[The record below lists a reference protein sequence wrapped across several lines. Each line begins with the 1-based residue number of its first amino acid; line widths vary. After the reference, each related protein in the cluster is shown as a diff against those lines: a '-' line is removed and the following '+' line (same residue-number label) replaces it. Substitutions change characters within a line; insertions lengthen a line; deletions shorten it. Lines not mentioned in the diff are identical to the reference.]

1 MFENMDGNIPG
12 GSFPDTNI
20 FATSKNFPVKSLLS
34 SILKEYIYIICKVT
48 KSTSNKSKSVSKFF
62 QISIKPALKI

>member
-1 MFENMDGNIPG
+1 MDGNIPG